1 MHVRTWAV
9 YATVPLAIGFLAVA
23 AFAETPDDQSTLTAD
38 QVKHLRSIALAANES
53 PASRAGAIRTLTK
66 NSSSPG
72 AQDAAVE
79 ALAVVVSAEKPD
91 PTLSAALKEF
101 TCELRDSKS
110 IPYFAKIA
118 ESAAAPKREL
128 AYTVLVN
135 LATGATV
142 KPDIKAAAAM
152 VIDRGWSKP
161 AWSVSLLRA
170 IGRARA
176 AGYNDWI
183 EAMLTDPNPD
193 VVRAAVF
200 AADQLNLKL
209 KLPVIPEGKAD
220 IKALGFDKTVAI
232 ALKEKGDSKIGA
244 ELFTRLGCVVC
255 HTVSPDQPA
264 KGPFLGGISTRANR
278 AELCESIMKPSA
290 KIAQGFETQFFKMKD
305 GDLLEGFVTR
315 EAGDEIEIRNVAGIT
330 AVLDKKNIKSR
341 GKRDI
346 SVMPEGLV
354 EKLTPQELANL
365 LAYLESLKGK

>member
-9 YATVPLAIGFLAVA
+9 YTPLLLAMVFLAVA
-23 AFAETPDDQSTLTAD
+23 FAESPADHSTLNAD
-38 QVKHLRSIALAANES
+38 QIKQLRSIALSVNETPAA
-53 PASRAGAIRTLTK
+53 RAQAIRTLTT
-66 NSSSPG
+66 NSASPG

-79 ALAVVVSAEKPD
+79 SLAAIVATDKPD
-91 PTLSAALKEF
+91 PALAAVLKDYI
-101 TCELRDSKS
+101 CEPRDSKS

-118 ESAAAPKREL
+118 ESTAAPKREL
-128 AYTVLVN
+128 AYTVLAN
-135 LATGATV
+135 IASSTTI

-183 EAMLTDPNPD
+183 EVMMTDPNPD
-193 VVRAAVF
+193 IARAAAF
-200 AADQLNLKL
+200 AAEQLNLKL
-209 KLPVIPEGKAD
+209 KPPVIPEPKAD
-220 IKALGFDKTVAI
+220 IKNLGFDKTVAI
-232 ALKEKGDSKIGA
+232 ALKEKGDPKIGI
-244 ELFTRLGCVVC
+244 ELFTRQGCVVC
-255 HTVSPDQPA
+255 HTVSPDQPP
-264 KGPFLGGISTRANR
+264 KGPFLGGISSRATR

-315 EAGDEIEIRNVAGIT
+315 EADNEIEIRNVAGIT

-354 EKLTPQELANL
+354 EKLTPQEFANL
-365 LAYLESLKGK
+365 LAYLEFLKAK